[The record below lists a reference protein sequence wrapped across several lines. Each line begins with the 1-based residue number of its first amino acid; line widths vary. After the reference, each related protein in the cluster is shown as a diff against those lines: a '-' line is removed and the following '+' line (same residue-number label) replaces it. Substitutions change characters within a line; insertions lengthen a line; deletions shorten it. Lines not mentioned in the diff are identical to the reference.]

1 MYNSNNGFMNWS
13 LEQLVTV
20 TLCNATRNSLF
31 VSSNNVRLYSKPFK
45 STEFDR
51 LKGKAAS
58 DIQYCSKVSYHH
70 LARRVSFLARRVS
83 RRVSRE
89 TRCVSFLGSALEV
102 PIRER
107 IDHQTL
113 TRFLFTLVHMRN
125 DALITKPRLGLTFY
139 SNL

>member
-70 LARRVSFLARRVS
+70 LARRVLFLA

-89 TRCVSFLGSALEV
+89 TRCVSFLASALEV

-125 DALITKPRLGLTFY
+125 DALILKPRPTFY